1 MSADGIV
8 AVQSFLIKPYNDAL
22 EGFKS
27 ICNCN
32 VKEFVVSEIEGADI
46 ISEIHKAKPEIILA
60 IGIDALER
68 IKNIKDIPIVHMMI
82 LNPQSVTSYN
92 KNITGVS
99 LYISP
104 EKQLSFLRK
113 VLPEAKNIGLLYDP
127 ARTGDFVEKAKR
139 AATATSIKLFAK
151 EIHKSRDFS
160 ALLNGMKGEINAYWM
175 LPDLT
180 VVTPETVELL
190 FLFSIENRIPV
201 ITFSNKY
208 LEMGALMSFDIDTRD
223 IGKQAGETANN
234 ILSGM
239 DVKNM
244 KMTDARKININ
255 INRKTAKKL
264 GITMNERMFGNERLM
279 NQQ

>member
-1 MSADGIV
+1 
-8 AVQSFLIKPYNDAL
+8 
-22 EGFKS
+22 
-27 ICNCN
+27 
-32 VKEFVVSEIEGADI
+32 
-46 ISEIHKAKPEIILA
+46 
-60 IGIDALER
+60 
-68 IKNIKDIPIVHMMI
+68 
-82 LNPQSVTSYN
+82 
-92 KNITGVS
+92 
-99 LYISP
+99 
-104 EKQLSFLRK
+104 
-113 VLPEAKNIGLLYDP
+113 
-127 ARTGDFVEKAKR
+127 
-139 AATATSIKLFAK
+139 
-151 EIHKSRDFS
+151 
-160 ALLNGMKGEINAYWM
+160 MKGEINAYWM